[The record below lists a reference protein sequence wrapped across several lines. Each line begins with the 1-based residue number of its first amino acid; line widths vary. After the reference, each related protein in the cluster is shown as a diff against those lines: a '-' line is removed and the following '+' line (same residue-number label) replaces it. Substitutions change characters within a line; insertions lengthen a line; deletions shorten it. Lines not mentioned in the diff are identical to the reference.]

1 MEAPLN
7 DLMLVTRLREGHRN
21 AVASS
26 AAGNLSHV
34 CSLPVDA
41 PEAHVYVVKVLDV
54 HPALGKVAGR
64 RLMETLGID
73 QFAHVSDLST
83 DTKDALLSACGE
95 KQ

>member
-7 DLMLVTRLREGHRN
+7 DLELVTRLREGHRS

-34 CSLPVDA
+34 FSLPDDA

-64 RLMETLGID
+64 RLMGTLGID
-73 QFAHVSDLST
+73 QFAHVSDLSA
-83 DTKDALLSACGE
+83 DTRVALLLSCGE
-95 KQ
+95 QP